1 MTQTTLEIRWWIFE
15 EISNRAGKYNW
26 ALDCKAG
33 EETTYSYKSMF
44 VNGNIVGESEKAFK
58 VELDYIKLYDK
69 ERTVYNGFTAWI
81 PKKAI
86 LSREDVDNGEEEDV
100 AVVDNMYCDYT
111 GYCLGA
117 KCPMFYQCHG

>member
-44 VNGNIVGESEKAFK
+44 VNGNVVAETEKALK
-58 VELDYIKLYDK
+58 VELDYIKLADA

-81 PKKAI
+81 PKKAV
-86 LSREDVDNGEEEDV
+86 LSREDAETEDG
-100 AVVDNMYCDYT
+100 AYSNMPCDTT
-111 GYCLGA
+111 GYCAGTA
-117 KCPMFYQCHG
+117 CPMFFICNS

>member
-86 LSREDVDNGEEEDV
+86 LSSETRRDYEDGAYSNMPCDN
-100 AVVDNMYCDYT
+100 T
-111 GYCLGA
+111 GYCAGTA
-117 KCPMFYQCHG
+117 CPMFFICNS